1 MKYEDEK
8 KFYQNK
14 GFYIA
19 CLLGMFAIL
28 SVITVQTK
36 LDSNFPENNNDLV
49 AELPATNAPKTTP
62 NTTETTNIPNLTL
75 EPAPIEIAQV
85 PSGTNAPFIKN
96 NNPSSQNES
105 QKDTDTPKAST
116 AIEEP
121 VADVMNADDTDQ
133 GLTWP
138 VKGEVIINYSM
149 DVPVYFTT
157 LKQYKCS
164 RGMVIAGVQGD
175 PVLSACDCKIKE
187 IKRTDEY
194 GLTIV
199 AESGDYTYIYG
210 QLKNPKVSK
219 GDIVKEGQT
228 IASLADPSDSYKEEG
243 CNLYFQ
249 VNDGK
254 NSVDPLLLLK

>member
-36 LDSNFPENNNDLV
+36 LDSNFPENNSDLI
-49 AELPATNAPKTTP
+49 AELPSTKAPKATTDSLEMANVSTP
-62 NTTETTNIPNLTL
+62 TY
-75 EPAPIEIAQV
+75 EPAPVENAKLPSTPTTTIANDSYNAQAKSDDSKNEAAV
-85 PSGTNAPFIKN
+85 STTNV
-96 NNPSSQNES
+96 
-105 QKDTDTPKAST
+105 
-116 AIEEP
+116 EEP
-121 VADVMNADDTDQ
+121 VADVMNADDKNQ

-138 VKGEVIINYSM
+138 VKGEVIIGYSM
-149 DVPVYFTT
+149 DIPVYFST

-164 RGMVIAGVQGD
+164 PGMVIAGIAGD
-175 PVLSACDCKIKE
+175 PVVGACDCKIKE

-219 GDIVKEGQT
+219 GDLVKEGQT
-228 IASLADPSDSYKEEG
+228 IANLADPSDSFKEEG

-254 NSVDPLLLLK
+254 TSVDPLLLLK

>member
-14 GFYIA
+14 GFYIT

-36 LDSNFPENNNDLV
+36 LDSNFPENNTDLV
-49 AELPATNAPKTTP
+49 AELPSTKEPKATSSTLANA
-62 NTTETTNIPNLTL
+62 NIPAITQK
-75 EPAPIEIAQV
+75 PDSVEIAQL
-85 PSGTNAPFIKN
+85 
-96 NNPSSQNES
+96 PSS
-105 QKDTDTPKAST
+105 PAT
-116 AIEEP
+116 AIPDTSENMKKNSSVSKNEVSASSTDVEEP
-121 VADVMNADDTDQ
+121 VADVMNADDTNQ

-138 VKGEVIINYSM
+138 VKGEVIIGYSM
-149 DVPVYFTT
+149 DIPVYFST

-164 RGMVIAGVQGD
+164 PGMVIAGIAGD
-175 PVLSACDCKIKE
+175 PVVSACDSKIKE

-219 GDIVKEGQT
+219 GDVVREGQT
-228 IASLADPSDSYKEEG
+228 IASLADPSDSFKEEG